1 MKGYKLKI
9 NGNDYKV
16 VVKDVDGNTAEV
28 EVNGTSYHIEIER
41 PAAQVSKTPKL
52 VQAATIPSHDT
63 HHQATAKT
71 AAPGAASAVKAP
83 LPGVVLDVY
92 VKEGDTV
99 KVGQKLL
106 LLEAMKMENNLEA
119 DHAGTVTSVKVRKG
133 DSILE
138 GAVLVIIE

>member
-1 MKGYKLKI
+1 MKDYKLKI

-28 EVNGTSYHIEIER
+28 EVNGTHYHVEIER

-52 VQAATIPSHDT
+52 VQAPTIPTHDT
-63 HHQATAKT
+63 HQSIAKT
-71 AAPGAASAVKAP
+71 AAPGAASAIKSP

-99 KVGQKLL
+99 TVGQKLI
-106 LLEAMKMENNLEA
+106 LLEAMKMENSLEA
-119 DHAGTVTSVKVRKG
+119 DHAGKVTAVKVRKG

>member
-1 MKGYKLKI
+1 MKSYKLKI

-16 VVKDVDGNTAEV
+16 VVKEVDGNTAEV
-28 EVNGTSYHIEIER
+28 EVNGTHYHVEIER

-52 VQAATIPSHDT
+52 VQVAAIPSSDS
-63 HHQATAKT
+63 HHQAIAKT
-71 AAPGAASAVKAP
+71 SAPGAAGIIKAP

-99 KVGQKLL
+99 TVGQKLL
-106 LLEAMKMENNLEA
+106 LLEAMKMENNIEA
-119 DHAGTVTSVKVRKG
+119 ERAGKVTAVKVKKG

-138 GAVLVIIE
+138 GAVLVTIE

>member
-28 EVNGTSYHIEIER
+28 EVNGTHYHIEIER

-52 VQAATIPSHDT
+52 VQVAAIPSNDS
-63 HHQATAKT
+63 HQAIAKT
-71 AAPGAASAVKAP
+71 AAPGAASAIKAP

-92 VKEGDTV
+92 VREGDVV

-119 DHAGTVTSVKVRKG
+119 DHAGKVTSVKVRKG

>member
-16 VVKDVDGNTAEV
+16 VVKDIEGSIAEV
-28 EVNGTSYHIEIER
+28 EVNGTHYHVEVER

-52 VQAATIPSHDT
+52 VQVATVPSSDS
-63 HHQATAKT
+63 HQAIAKT

-83 LPGVVLDVY
+83 LPGVILDVY

-99 KVGQKLL
+99 TVGQKLL
-106 LLEAMKMENNLEA
+106 LLEAMKMENSVEA
-119 DHAGTVTSVKVRKG
+119 DHAGKVTAVKVNKG

>member
-16 VVKDVDGNTAEV
+16 VVKDVEGNTAEV
-28 EVNGTSYHIEIER
+28 EVNGTHYHVEIER

-52 VQAATIPSHDT
+52 VQVSAIPSSDS
-63 HHQATAKT
+63 HQATAKT
-71 AAPGAASAVKAP
+71 SAPGAASAIKAP

-92 VKEGDTV
+92 VKEGETV
-99 KVGQKLL
+99 TVGQKLL
-106 LLEAMKMENNLEA
+106 LLEAMKMENSIEA
-119 DHAGTVTSVKVRKG
+119 DRAGKVTAVKVRKG

-138 GAVLVIIE
+138 GAVLVTIE

>member
-16 VVKDVDGNTAEV
+16 VVKDVEGNTAEV
-28 EVNGTSYHIEIER
+28 EVNGTHYHVEIER
-41 PAAQVSKTPKL
+41 PVAQVSKTPKL
-52 VQAATIPSHDT
+52 VQTPAIPSGDS
-63 HHQATAKT
+63 HQALAKT
-71 AAPGAASAVKAP
+71 SAPGSASAIKSP
-83 LPGVVLDVY
+83 LPGVILDVY

-99 KVGQKLL
+99 AVGQKLL
-106 LLEAMKMENNLEA
+106 LLEAMKMENNVEA
-119 DHAGTVTSVKVRKG
+119 DHAGKVTSVKVKQG

>member
-1 MKGYKLKI
+1 MKDYKLKI

-16 VVKDVDGNTAEV
+16 VVKEVDGNTAEV

-52 VQAATIPSHDT
+52 VQAPTIPSHDS
-63 HHQATAKT
+63 HQAIAKT
-71 AAPGAASAVKAP
+71 SAPGAASAVKSP

-99 KVGQKLL
+99 KVGQKMV
-106 LLEAMKMENNLEA
+106 LLEAMKMENSLEA
-119 DHAGTVTSVKVRKG
+119 DRAGTVTSVKVRKG